1 MSIANQS
8 PTLDSPIE
16 LSVPVEDH
24 KARNDA
30 CTRVQEDRS
39 NGRNLQLDACIPN
52 FLVQE
57 QVTLGEGYLK
67 RTFKLHDG
75 YIELLK
81 EPGLGIE
88 LDDKLL
94 RGKTFDGEWETPRL
108 YYEDGSVADW

>member
-1 MSIANQS
+1 
-8 PTLDSPIE
+8 
-16 LSVPVEDH
+16 
-24 KARNDA
+24 
-30 CTRVQEDRS
+30 
-39 NGRNLQLDACIPN
+39 
-52 FLVQE
+52 VQE

-94 RGKTFDGEWETPRL
+94 RGKTFDGE
-108 YYEDGSVADW
+108 